1 MTNQRRNSKT
11 SNNPYLGQQKTYP
24 SGDPVNRKELFVA
37 TGMQVK
43 KTELLENLCQTPY
56 FSFVI
61 LILFTIVWRSLICL
75 IWQQSS
81 WEER

>member
-24 SGDPVNRKELFVA
+24 FGDPVNRKELFVA

-43 KTELLENLCQTPY
+43 KTEHLKNLCQTP
-56 FSFVI
+56 
-61 LILFTIVWRSLICL
+61 
-75 IWQQSS
+75 
-81 WEER
+81 